1 MPFNFYPMSK
11 TLQWRDGARD
21 DSSSA
26 SLFASYPH
34 DDAECPLVMEMPH
47 KILSIGEVYRKWFK
61 PDAEG
66 IYPEEKE
73 DDALHIVSLF
83 MDPEPLQDTTF
94 LTFDLETDAA
104 AMDCT
109 IPLFLELPW

>member
-1 MPFNFYPMSK
+1 MPLNFYPMSK
-11 TLQWRDGARD
+11 PVQWRDGARD
-21 DSSSA
+21 DSSSTP
-26 SLFASYPH
+26 LVASYPH

-61 PDAEG
+61 PETEE

-83 MDPEPLQDTTF
+83 IDPEPLQDTTF
-94 LTFDLETDAA
+94 LTFELESDAG

-109 IPLFLELPW
+109 VPLFLELPW